1 MAVLSVQSHVA
12 YGRVGNT
19 AATFLLQRL
28 GLEVW
33 PVMTVQLSNHT
44 GYETA
49 RGQAFPAEHIRE
61 VLRGIA
67 ERGIFPD
74 CRAVLS
80 GYLGEPAVGEAV
92 LEALEA
98 VRAVNPDALYCC
110 DPVMGDRD
118 RGFYVRE
125 GVSDFFRERALPA
138 ADILTP
144 NLFELEQLSGR
155 RIGSLEETLAAA
167 RALLALGPG
176 IVLVTSLKPES
187 DDDEIGLLAVTAK
200 DSYSVTTPRLLLD
213 PAPNGAGDCL
223 AALFLGFLLRGCR
236 IKHALANAAAAIFA
250 ILNET
255 AAAESRELQL
265 VAAQDLILRPP
276 QSFKVRKVG

>member
-1 MAVLSVQSHVA
+1 MAVLSIQSHVA
-12 YGRVGNT
+12 YGRVGNA

-49 RGQAFPAEHIRE
+49 RGQVFPAGQLRE

-67 ERGIFPD
+67 ERGVFAD
-74 CRAVLS
+74 CQAVLS
-80 GYLGEPAVGEAV
+80 GYLGDPAVGEAL
-92 LEALEA
+92 LEALEE

-110 DPVMGDRD
+110 DPVMGDRG
-118 RGFYVRE
+118 RGLYVRE
-125 GVSDFFRERALPA
+125 ELPAFFRERALPA

-155 RIGSLEETLAAA
+155 RAESLEDTLAAA
-167 RALLALGPG
+167 RELLTRGPRV
-176 IVLVTSLKPES
+176 VLVTSLRPETE
-187 DDDEIGLLAVTAK
+187 DDEIGLLAVTAK
-200 DSYSVTTPRLLLD
+200 VAYSVTTPRLLLD

-250 ILNET
+250 ILSET

-276 QSFKVRKVG
+276 QAFKVRKVG

>member
-1 MAVLSVQSHVA
+1 MAVLSIQSHVA
-12 YGRVGNT
+12 YGRVGNA

-49 RGQAFPAEHIRE
+49 RGQVFPAEQIRE

-67 ERGIFPD
+67 ERGVFAD
-74 CRAVLS
+74 CQAVLS
-80 GYLGEPAVGEAV
+80 GYLGDPAVGEAV
-92 LEALEA
+92 LEALEK
-98 VRAVNPDALYCC
+98 VRAANPDALYCC

-118 RGFYVRE
+118 RGLYVRE
-125 GVSDFFRERALPA
+125 EVPAFFREQALPA

-155 RIGSLEETLAAA
+155 RVESLEDTLAAA
-167 RALLALGPG
+167 RELLTRGPSV
-176 IVLVTSLKPES
+176 VLVTSLQPETG
-187 DDDEIGLLAVTAK
+187 DDETGLLAVTAK
-200 DSYSVTTPRLLLD
+200 AAYRVATPRLLLD

-250 ILNET
+250 ILSET

-265 VAAQDLILRPP
+265 VAAQDQVLRPP
-276 QSFKVRKVG
+276 QAFKVRKVR

>member
-1 MAVLSVQSHVA
+1 MAVLSIQSHVA
-12 YGRVGNT
+12 YGRVGN
-19 AATFLLQRL
+19 AAAGFLLQRL

-49 RGQAFPAEHIRE
+49 RGQAFPAEHIRA

-67 ERGIFPD
+67 ERGVFPD

-92 LEALEA
+92 LEALEE
-98 VRAVNPDALYCC
+98 VRAANPDALYCC
-110 DPVMGDRD
+110 DPVMGDREG
-118 RGFYVRE
+118 GFYVRE
-125 GVSDFFRERALPA
+125 GVPEFFRERALPA

-144 NLFELEQLSGR
+144 NLFELEQLTGR
-155 RIGSLEETLAAA
+155 RIGSLEESVAAA
-167 RALLALGPG
+167 RALLELGPET
-176 IVLVTSLKPES
+176 VLVSSLQPAGG
-187 DDDEIGLLAVTAK
+187 DEIGLIAVTARK
-200 DSYSVTTPRLLLD
+200 AYSVVTPRLLLE

-250 ILNET
+250 ILGET

-265 VAAQDLILRPP
+265 VAAQDQLLRPEET
-276 QSFKVRKVG
+276 FKVEEVD

>member
-1 MAVLSVQSHVA
+1 MAVLSIQSHVA
-12 YGRVGNT
+12 YGRVGN
-19 AATFLLQRL
+19 AAASFLLQRL

-49 RGQAFPAEHIRE
+49 RGQAFPAEHIRA

-67 ERGIFPD
+67 ERGVFPD
-74 CRAVLS
+74 CQAVLS

-92 LEALEA
+92 LEALA
-98 VRAVNPDALYCC
+98 QVRAANPDALYCC
-110 DPVMGDRD
+110 DPVMGDRE

-125 GVSDFFRERALPA
+125 GVPDFFRKRALPA

-155 RIGSLEETLAAA
+155 SVGSLEEALAAA
-167 RALLALGPG
+167 RALLTWGPRT
-176 IVLVTSLKPES
+176 VLVTSLQPENG
-187 DDDEIGLLAVTAK
+187 DDEIGLLAVAAEAA
-200 DSYSVTTPRLLLD
+200 YSVATPRLGLN

-223 AALFLGFLLRGCR
+223 SALFLGFLLRGCR
-236 IKHALANAAAAIFA
+236 VKHALANAAAAIFA
-250 ILNET
+250 ILSET

-276 QSFKVRKVG
+276 QAFKVRKVG